1 MRRAPFRNQTDGHAG
16 TKARRSISSRLT
28 RFQAQRQVSR
38 ILLNCP
44 VYYSGINVQGEGVL
58 RNLSLGGCQID
69 GSVAVSPGTK
79 LSLLLAL
86 PNPSSPVVVDRTLVV
101 WSSGNRFGLRHE
113 LLLPTEHIRLE
124 MLLDGSDTKSELP
137 SH

>member
-1 MRRAPFRNQTDGHAG
+1 M
-16 TKARRSISSRLT
+16 
-28 RFQAQRQVSR
+28 
-38 ILLNCP
+38 
-44 VYYSGINVQGEGVL
+44 YYSGINVQGEGVL